1 MGQQSRQV
9 QGVLQGR
16 PARGHRRQGP
26 RASGD
31 RGRSEEQGRGQRLRA
46 DLRRDRQ
53 PRPGGEDEVA
63 EAGVAEEVVPVVLG
77 AECDELGSG

>member
-16 PARGHRRQGP
+16 PARGHLRQGP
-26 RASGD
+26 RASGG
-31 RGRSEEQGRGQRLRA
+31 RGRSEEQVRDQRLRA
-46 DLRRDRQ
+46 DLRRDLQ
-53 PRPGGEDEVA
+53 LLPEGEDEVA

-77 AECDELGSG
+77 AECDGLGSE